1 MKLPS
6 LAVPRTKIFWGNRQR
21 TEEESGQRSVISQA
35 QSVGQSLD
43 RLQEQSKTILC
54 VLSASPRR

>member
-6 LAVPRTKIFWGNRQR
+6 LAVPRTEIFWGNRQR
-21 TEEESGQRSVISQA
+21 TEEESEQRSVISQA

-43 RLQEQSKTILC
+43 RLQEPSKTILC